1 MSDKTSKHLFNWKQR
16 PVLGG
21 KTAGVG
27 AAFLY
32 EGFVAVAEV
41 ESVIAAVELV
51 PVQDG
56 LQLGRVG
63 PGERVE
69 RADTLLLVGLR
80 QRGFT

>member
-1 MSDKTSKHLFNWKQR
+1 M
-16 PVLGG
+16 
-21 KTAGVG
+21 
-27 AAFLY
+27 
-32 EGFVAVAEV
+32 AVAEV